1 MIEFIESNLG
11 FLNLQIF
18 FGTILVFFVGYTFA
32 PTAYYK
38 EVRWLTAYPLW
49 LSDKLERLSKV
60 KWNPLVLF
68 FLLIVI
74 NSISLF
80 VALLTGL
87 IPILPILYALSM
99 GFNIGVITYHTL
111 KGRLYYAA
119 LINPVAL
126 FELPAAFISF
136 TMAFQYNMKLMN
148 LHILNIEYVSFKGYM
163 NIFLLLVIPLL
174 AFASIIETVLI
185 MISRKIR
192 MNDEDNDE

>member
-1 MIEFIESNLG
+1 M
-11 FLNLQIF
+11 
-18 FGTILVFFVGYTFA
+18 VFFVGYTFA